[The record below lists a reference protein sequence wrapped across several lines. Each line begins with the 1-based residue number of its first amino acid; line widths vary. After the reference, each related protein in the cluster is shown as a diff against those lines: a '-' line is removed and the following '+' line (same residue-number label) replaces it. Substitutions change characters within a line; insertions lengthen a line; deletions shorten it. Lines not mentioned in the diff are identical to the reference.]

1 MYNLSELTLLA
12 GKAELCSDLNFDLIT
27 VKNYRIIYLSD
38 LNRGTYMDKKFDVVI
53 VGTGAAGLYGAL
65 NFPDDVSVLLVS
77 KRELPLSNSSLAQG
91 GVACVL
97 DTVHDNYKLHITDT
111 LIAGKYKNNL
121 SAVEKLVTEG
131 PSDVLRIKELGVDF
145 DLNPDGTMCKTL
157 EAGHSRHRIVH
168 HKDSTGKAIVDKLI
182 EVVRT
187 RKNVTICDNALVYS
201 IQKVL
206 NGFYISILKDGK
218 SYYYGTSF
226 CLLATGGIG
235 RVYKYTTNSAI
246 ATGDGIAF
254 AYMLGAKI
262 SHLSRVQFHPTAFAA
277 EKDRERFLISEA
289 VRGEGAVLL
298 NCSGRRFA
306 FDYDSRGELAP
317 RDVVSNA
324 IIRESIKTNSEK
336 FYLDITD
343 KPSDFLKQRF
353 PMIYEK
359 CLEEGVD
366 ITKDRIPVFPCQHY
380 LMGGINVDLDA
391 RTSIDGLYAAGEC
404 SHTGVHG
411 ANRLA
416 SNSLLEALVFSR
428 SAAEDI
434 TRRIRKYGH
443 KNIGVEPAHK
453 PINGKKMPQGFRS
466 QIREIMQDTYFVIPK
481 PEKYEESYQKVEE
494 IVNLLFGE
502 DYEITSDLIEAKS
515 IAIVAS
521 IILDEVREGINL

>member
-1 MYNLSELTLLA
+1 
-12 GKAELCSDLNFDLIT
+12 
-27 VKNYRIIYLSD
+27 
-38 LNRGTYMDKKFDVVI
+38 MDKKYDVII
-53 VGTGAAGLYGAL
+53 VGTGAAGLYAAI
-65 NFPDDVSVLLVS
+65 NFPENINVLLVS

-97 DTVHDNYKLHITDT
+97 DTVHDDYKLHITDT

-121 SAVEKLVTEG
+121 SAVEKLVSEG
-131 PSDVLRIKELGVDF
+131 PSDVLKIKELGVDF

-168 HKDSTGKAIVDKLI
+168 HKDSTGKAIVDRLI

-187 RKNVTICDNALVYS
+187 HPNVTICDNALVYS
-201 IQKVL
+201 VKKVL

-218 SYYYGTSF
+218 SSYYGCSY
-226 CLLATGGIG
+226 CILATGGIG

-289 VRGEGAVLL
+289 VRGEGAILL
-298 NCSGRRFA
+298 NCDGRRFA

-317 RDVVSNA
+317 RDVVSDA
-324 IIRESIKTNSEK
+324 IIRESIKTNSEN

-343 KPSDFLKQRF
+343 KPSDFIKSRF
-353 PMIYEK
+353 PMIYER

-434 TRRIRKYGH
+434 TNRIKKHGRKPLGS
-443 KNIGVEPAHK
+443 EPAHK
-453 PINGKKMPQGFRS
+453 SISGKPMPQGFRS
-466 QIREIMQDTYFVIPK
+466 QIREILQDTYFVIPK
-481 PEKYEESYQKVEE
+481 PEKYDESYKKVEE
-494 IVNLLFGE
+494 ILNQLFSE
-502 DYEITSDLIEAKS
+502 DYEINSDLVEARS

>member
-1 MYNLSELTLLA
+1 M
-12 GKAELCSDLNFDLIT
+12 T
-27 VKNYRIIYLSD
+27 VNANYQIFFEVL
-38 LNRGTYMDKKFDVVI
+38 YMDKKYDVVI
-53 VGTGAAGLYGAL
+53 IGTGAAGLYAAL
-65 NFPDDVSVLLVS
+65 NFPKNISVLLVS
-77 KRELPLSNSSLAQG
+77 KRELDLSNSSLAQG

-97 DTVHDNYKLHITDT
+97 DTVHDSYKLHITDT

-121 SAVEKLVTEG
+121 SAVEKLVSEG

-168 HKDSTGKAIVDKLI
+168 HKDSTGKAIVDRLI
-182 EVVRT
+182 EVVNT
-187 RKNVTICDNALVYS
+187 LPNVTICDNSLVYS
-201 IQKVL
+201 IDKAL
-206 NGFYISILKDGK
+206 NGFYVSILKDGQSK
-218 SYYYGTSF
+218 HFGCNY
-226 CLLATGGIG
+226 CILATGGIG

-262 SHLSRVQFHPTAFAA
+262 SHLSRIQFHPTAFAA

-298 NCSGRRFA
+298 NCKGERFA

-324 IIRESIKTNSEK
+324 IIRESIKTNSEH

-343 KPSDFLKQRF
+343 KPADFLKERF
-353 PMIYEK
+353 PMIYQR

-391 RTSIDGLYAAGEC
+391 KTSIDGLYAAGEC

-428 SAAEDI
+428 SAAQDI
-434 TRRIRKYGH
+434 THRIEKYGR
-443 KNIGVEPAHK
+443 KPLGREPAYK
-453 PINGKKMPQGFRS
+453 PLDGKPMPHGFRS
-466 QIREIMQDTYFVIPK
+466 QIREILQDAYFVIPK
-481 PEKYEESYQKVEE
+481 PEKYDESYKQVEN
-494 IVNLLFGE
+494 ILNALFSE
-502 DYEITSDLIEAKS
+502 DYEITSDLIEARS
-515 IAIVAS
+515 IAIIAS
-521 IILDEVREGINL
+521 IILEEVREGINL